1 MSTIFTGLG
10 DQYPI
15 SRAQQT
21 DGLQQLK
28 TFPGQVVDI
37 CMDENHSLYESPRD
51 IGKIRFRHLVY
62 EYNRAEK
69 ELTKQAF
76 PLDRSI
82 ARYPLPGEEVIIY
95 RAFGEATGPAALVM
109 ANLYFYSFV
118 VSAMHNVTSN
128 INPFM
133 GTDKYH
139 IDKANPF
146 LSYDQAKKR
155 FDNKLKSKNSIKEVD
170 DKLKIYKQLA
180 PDEGD
185 FILQGRFGNSIRFG
199 STTNKTKTKNNWSS
213 DGSEGD
219 GIMVFRVDR
228 EKTSDEKAMLVN
240 EDGNSDDAIIYMC
253 SSQNIPIDLACSVS
267 MSSWATKYRLATGG
281 SKDEIAKL
289 TQNDKTK
296 IWWKV
301 DNEDGSIA
309 DPVEADTTQDV
320 SQAANGIEEEDI
332 YGDEN
337 TTAIV

>member
-10 DQYPI
+10 DLYQ
-15 SRAQQT
+15 SSGVQQSK
-21 DGLQQLK
+21 GLQQLK
-28 TFPGQVVDI
+28 TFPGQVVEI
-37 CMDENHSLYESPRD
+37 CMDENHPLYESPRD
-51 IGKIRFRHLVY
+51 IGKIIFRDLVY

-118 VSAMHNVTSN
+118 VSAMHSITSN

-139 IDKANPF
+139 IDKNDPF

-155 FDNKLKSKNSIKEVD
+155 FDKKLQSKNSVKD
-170 DKLKIYKQLA
+170 TSDKVKIYKQLA

-199 STTNKTKTKNNWSS
+199 STKPKQTTKNGWSEK
-213 DGSEGD
+213 GVEGD

-228 EKTSDEKAMLVN
+228 DVTSDEKAMLVS
-240 EDGNSDDAIIYMC
+240 EDGDKDDALIYMC
-253 SSQNIPIDLACSVS
+253 SSQNVPITLACSAE
-267 MSSWATKYRLATGG
+267 MKSW
-281 SKDEIAKL
+281 
-289 TQNDKTK
+289 KTRY
-296 IWWKV
+296 
-301 DNEDGSIA
+301 NLGEDGNAEVGRLTA
-309 DPVEADTTQDV
+309 DKDSSELWQKVVAEGDKHEPLPQEG
-320 SQAANGIEEEDI
+320 AAN
-332 YGDEN
+332 
-337 TTAIV
+337 TTPEQ